1 LNAVE
6 SETGEDTMMWNW
18 GAGGWLGGLWM
29 LLFWVGAVVLI
40 VWAVRG
46 LSTNQSPGGR
56 SALDL
61 LEERFARGEIDAA
74 EFSERRRELTR
85 S

>member
-1 LNAVE
+1 
-6 SETGEDTMMWNW
+6 MMWNW
-18 GAGGWLGGLWM
+18 GAGGWLGGLAM

-46 LSTNQSPGGR
+46 LSAKQSPGGR
-56 SALDL
+56 SALDI

>member
-1 LNAVE
+1 
-6 SETGEDTMMWNW
+6 MMWNW

-29 LLFWVGAVVLI
+29 VLFWVGVVLLI
-40 VWAVRG
+40 IWAVRG
-46 LSTNQSPGGR
+46 MSTDRSPAVR
-56 SALDL
+56 SALDIL
-61 LEERFARGEIDAA
+61 DQRFARGEIDTA